1 MTTLRPFGPRVA
13 FTASA
18 MVLTPLSRALRASS
32 SNLSCFG
39 MDRVPPYSRMA
50 RTSSSRRMR
59 YSLSSILTSEP
70 EYFPNRILSPAFTS
84 SGIFLPSSPTFPVPA
99 AITLPSCGFSLA
111 VSGRMIPAEVA
122 VDYNDTQA
130 GLSKSEL
137 MARLRGK
144 DGLIC
149 HIISTIDDEVLAAAP
164 TVKVVANVAVGYN
177 NIDVAAARR
186 RGVVVT
192 NTPDVLTETT
202 ADFTWA
208 LLMATARRVVEA
220 DHFARSGQWQRW
232 EWDLLWGADVHGKT
246 LGVVGFGRI
255 ARAVARRALGF
266 NMRVLYQDAL
276 RADVAVERELRAT
289 RMDLEPLLAEADFVS
304 LHTPLL
310 PETRHLMNERTLRL
324 MKKSAVLVNAARGPV
339 VDEGALVRA
348 LKEGWIAGAGLD
360 VFEEEPKVHPGL
372 APLKNVVLAP
382 HIASASFDTR
392 LAMATLAVR
401 NCLAVLDGKPALT
414 PVP

>member
-1 MTTLRPFGPRVA
+1 MAKSVFISSTLPKEAVGLIPRD
-13 FTASA
+13 FTLDYNNSE
-18 MVLTPLSRALRASS
+18 VPLSKAEL
-32 SNLSCFG
+32 
-39 MDRVPPYSRMA
+39 VSR
-50 RTSSSRRMR
+50 
-59 YSLSSILTSEP
+59 L
-70 EYFPNRILSPAFTS
+70 
-84 SGIFLPSSPTFPVPA
+84 
-99 AITLPSCGFSLA
+99 
-111 VSGRMIPAEVA
+111 
-122 VDYNDTQA
+122 
-130 GLSKSEL
+130 K
-137 MARLRGK
+137 GK

-149 HIISTIDDEVLAAAP
+149 HIISTIDEEVLASAP
-164 TVKVVANVAVGYN
+164 TLKVVANVAVGYN
-177 NIDVAAARR
+177 NIDVAVARR

-202 ADFTWA
+202 ADFAWT
-208 LLMATARRVVEA
+208 LLMAAARRVVEA

-255 ARAVARRALGF
+255 GRAVARRALGF

-392 LAMATLAVR
+392 VAMATLAVR
-401 NCLAVLDGKPALT
+401 NCLAVLDGKPPLT